1 MSEKAVANV
10 LKGIIWLCLGVILFS
25 ALYVSSKLFFPF
37 IVTKTVAFDISVEV
51 MFLAF
56 LLLSLVD
63 KNYKIR
69 LNLTVLL
76 MFIYLAILT
85 LASLL
90 GNDFYHSFW
99 SNNERSDGILLLGHL
114 FLFVVVLTSF
124 IRTTKEWLYV
134 LDIFL
139 VASVCVSIVA
149 LDQYLALTFPVQWA
163 DHFLPSSNGARL
175 AATIG
180 NAGYVAGYMI
190 FGVFI
195 SLFLFFKRKNTW
207 LKVLYAI
214 VFILELFIAV
224 ETQTRGGYLALA
236 LGLPIFVLYLVFFYY
251 RKNYLKV
258 IAVVLVLAGL
268 AGVFLIFA
276 NKNSDFI
283 KGQPILSRITS
294 ISLSDGS
301 TNNRLVTWGIAFE
314 GFKNRPIL
322 GYGQE
327 NFYQVFDRYYTTKN
341 TEQWFDRSHNMI
353 GDRVITG
360 GLIGLVSYLSLLILP
375 FYFLWSYYRK
385 KYKDINKDLN
395 QKQDKTQE
403 SAGRLY
409 FTPVIF
415 SILILAY
422 IVQNMFIFEAL
433 VTYVP
438 LMLVLSFAG
447 LYGPSFEG
455 KLFSNRGFKAVIFV
469 VFLIAFIPMLY
480 FFNIKPV
487 QANADLIKI
496 LSSNDMSVDQRI
508 SAFEDIISRHTLG
521 NQEYRR
527 QYFSFYEEAMSYY
540 FQGDSKN
547 RNKSTE
553 SQLASFT
560 GKMEGQ
566 LLDQISENPYNVTNY
581 LMLMRFYNMAY
592 VFDPSMLSKA
602 INLSDK
608 AIELSPGRPQIY
620 YELASSYYYIAFYQ
634 SANKKADASAAS
646 YSLALDNFY
655 RGAKLNVNS
664 SDGFDQLV
672 GFIFS
677 VKNNKDLMNAFVSH
691 GINGQ
696 KIESVTGEMIS
707 WISTPEQ
714 TQQMKE
720 ILNSLLA
727 IDGKNSELK
736 KQLASLK

>member
-1 MSEKAVANV
+1 MSGKAVSNI
-10 LKGIIWLCLGVILFS
+10 LKVIIWLCLGVILFS

-37 IVTKTVAFDISVEV
+37 IVTKTVAFNISVEV

-56 LLLSLVD
+56 LLLSLLD

-69 LNLTVLL
+69 LNLTVIL
-76 MFIYLAILT
+76 MLVYLGILT

-139 VASVCVSIVA
+139 AASFCVSIVA
-149 LDQYLALTFPVQWA
+149 LDQYFAMTFPGQWL

-195 SLFLFFKRKNTW
+195 SLFLFFKRKSNW

-214 VFILELFIAV
+214 VFFLELFIAI

-236 LGLPIFVLYLVFFYY
+236 LGLPIFILYLVFFYY
-251 RKNYLKV
+251 KKNYLK
-258 IAVVLVLAGL
+258 IIGIILILAGL
-268 AGVFLIFA
+268 GCTLLIFA

-283 KGQPILSRITS
+283 KNQPILNRITS

-301 TNNRLVTWGIAFE
+301 TNNRLVTWGIAFS
-314 GFKNRPIL
+314 GFKDRPIL

-360 GLIGLVSYLSLLILP
+360 GILGLVSYLSLLILP
-375 FYFLWSYYRK
+375 FYFLWGYYRK
-385 KYKDINKDLN
+385 KYKDINKDQN
-395 QKQDKTQE
+395 KDKAKE

-422 IVQNMFIFEAL
+422 IIQNLFIFEAL

-455 KLFSNRGFKAVIFV
+455 KLFASRSFKVAIFV
-469 VFLIAFIPMLY
+469 IFLIAFVPMLY

-496 LSSNDMSVDQRI
+496 LSSSGTSIDQRI
-508 SAFEDIISRHTLG
+508 SSFEDIISRHTLG

-527 QYFSFYEEAMSYY
+527 QYFNFYEEAMSYY
-540 FQGDSKN
+540 FQGDSKD
-547 RNKSTE
+547 RNKAAE
-553 SQLASFT
+553 EQLASFT
-560 GKMEGQ
+560 SKMEGQ
-566 LLDQISENPYNVTNY
+566 LLDQINENPNNVTNY
-581 LMLMRFYNMAY
+581 LMLIRFYNMAY
-592 VFDPSMLSKA
+592 IFDPTMLSKS
-602 INLSDK
+602 IKLSNT
-608 AIELSPGRPQIY
+608 ALELSSGRPQIY
-620 YELASSYYYIAFYQ
+620 YELATAYYYTGYYQ
-634 SANKKADASAAS
+634 LASKQPSQGTAS
-646 YSLALDNFY
+646 FALALDSFY
-655 RGAKLNVNS
+655 RGAKQNVNNG
-664 SDGFDQLV
+664 DAFGQLAGFLL
-672 GFIFS
+672 S
-677 VKNNKDLMNAFVSH
+677 VKGNKDLMSALVAR
-691 GINGQ
+691 GISGQ
-696 KIESVTGEMIS
+696 KVEAVTAEMIT
-707 WISTPEQ
+707 WISSDQQQE
-714 TQQMKE
+714 QMKE
-720 ILNSLLA
+720 ILKAILA
-727 IDGKNSELK
+727 LDDRNSELK
-736 KQLASLK
+736 KQLESLK